1 MSTVYIKHS
10 DLFVKNDRYTDIKI
24 CEAIE
29 KVAPDQPIRCQYV
42 KGVWHITFKSAAAK
56 VNLLNK
62 MSTID
67 IDNHLIE
74 LFADNP
80 RDFDP
85 VPSEKILIKDLPLY
99 VDDDTII
106 EFLNSIPGMAV
117 RSRVISAHIRDRHNK
132 QTRFL
137 SGDRI
142 VYVKGGFSPVF
153 PESVTIDGHQCR
165 IKHPA
170 QGDACQRC
178 HYLGHDLTETDLC
191 SAYNVDHEN
200 VITIKSPKFP
210 LCNYYACKLDI
221 YGHVFPSSEHAYQWR
236 KATEANHPEY
246 AAQILKSTL
255 PDTAKCIA
263 SRISSH
269 KLYAWRNMSLNVME
283 EILIA
288 KGQQCDE
295 FNSALVNSKYKRLVE
310 ATRDEFWASGI
321 SPYHAATTKPEYY
334 PGSNKLGLVLEK
346 VRSILLCC
354 AKMVT
359 VSPASIEDDDITD
372 VPQLDSTASA
382 QLSGDSDK
390 DTSTTTQNQ
399 QAVSTTDT
407 VVPVPPT
414 GISDKDTLT
423 SSQERSTPDAA
434 PINTPASNPT
444 SNTDSTADISI
455 VNPNQTVS
463 NTNMSSHVEA
473 AATPDRSIRKPRR
486 PSEYPNGER
495 SSSVP
500 RSKHA
505 TSQSQTIDDLF
516 AKELLKKRKHS
527 PTSTC
532 TNGDKR
538 VQCDDAIK

>member
-1 MSTVYIKHS
+1 
-10 DLFVKNDRYTDIKI
+10 
-24 CEAIE
+24 
-29 KVAPDQPIRCQYV
+29 
-42 KGVWHITFKSAAAK
+42 
-56 VNLLNK
+56 
-62 MSTID
+62 
-67 IDNHLIE
+67 
-74 LFADNP
+74 
-80 RDFDP
+80 
-85 VPSEKILIKDLPLY
+85 
-99 VDDDTII
+99 
-106 EFLNSIPGMAV
+106 
-117 RSRVISAHIRDRHNK
+117 
-132 QTRFL
+132 
-137 SGDRI
+137 
-142 VYVKGGFSPVF
+142 
-153 PESVTIDGHQCR
+153 
-165 IKHPA
+165 
-170 QGDACQRC
+170 
-178 HYLGHDLTETDLC
+178 
-191 SAYNVDHEN
+191 
-200 VITIKSPKFP
+200 
-210 LCNYYACKLDI
+210 
-221 YGHVFPSSEHAYQWR
+221 
-236 KATEANHPEY
+236 
-246 AAQILKSTL
+246 
-255 PDTAKCIA
+255 
-263 SRISSH
+263 
-269 KLYAWRNMSLNVME
+269 MSLNVME

-295 FNSALVNSKYKRLVE
+295 FNSALVNSKDKRLVE
-310 ATRDEFWASGI
+310 ATRDEFWASGL

-354 AKMVT
+354 AKIIT

-390 DTSTTTQNQ
+390 DTSTTTQNL

-423 SSQERSTPDAA
+423 TPQERSTPNAA
-434 PINTPASNPT
+434 PINTPASNP
-444 SNTDSTADISI
+444 SLNTDSTANISI
-455 VNPNQTVS
+455 VNPNPTVS

-505 TSQSQTIDDLF
+505 TSQPQTIDDLF

-527 PTSTC
+527 PTST
-532 TNGDKR
+532 NGDKR